1 MANPWHF
8 PTPRPGWHSNS
19 WQGRLRPPA
28 EVGWPC
34 HTPACRCA
42 PARRSRRNSGNL
54 QTLEDLEDLEKPNRP
69 VSSPKDGKNM
79 GKTLNMTEVGVYLT
93 IFWKDLNMIHSFE
106 GFNAMF
112 QSSTK
117 TLVQISCILNRKVVS
132 KGAFAQSPIWLTVPN
147 TFLSNTSSQVANT
160 SHWSGRNSIHLE

>member
-54 QTLEDLEDLEKPNRP
+54 QTLEDLEKPNRP

-93 IFWKDLNMIHSFE
+93 IFLEKIWTLFIRLRVLMLCFKVLPKLLFKYHVYSIERWCPREPLHSHPYGSQSLILSFQIHPH
-106 GFNAMF
+106 
-112 QSSTK
+112 
-117 TLVQISCILNRKVVS
+117 R
-132 KGAFAQSPIWLTVPN
+132 
-147 TFLSNTSSQVANT
+147 
-160 SHWSGRNSIHLE
+160 